1 MALAQ
6 KATPIYPVDL
16 QDRVRAGFYALIS
29 RVFYAPPD
37 AGVLD
42 ALAASSE
49 LVAEAAGAELPPVWG
64 ELRRAA
70 AEATPEDVRAE
81 YDGVFI
87 GVGKP
92 DVMLYASYHLTGFL
106 NEKPLAELRS
116 DLAALGFVRHAGASE
131 PEDHISALA
140 DVMRHLVLDENN
152 APADR
157 DAAQQHFFSRHI
169 APWYGDLCD
178 AIEAAPG
185 AGFYRSVGRM
195 ARAFLDL
202 EKASFQIG

>member
-6 KATPIYPVDL
+6 KATPDYPVDP

-29 RVFYAPPD
+29 RVFYAAPD

-42 ALAASSE
+42 VLAGSSE
-49 LVAEAAGAELPPVWG
+49 LVAEAVGAKLPSAWS

-70 AEATPEDVRAE
+70 AEAALDDVRGE
-81 YDGVFI
+81 YEGVFI
-87 GVGKP
+87 SVGKP
-92 DVMLYASYHLTGFL
+92 DVMLYGSYYLAGFL
-106 NEKPLAELRS
+106 NEKPLADVRA
-116 DLAALGFVRHAGASE
+116 DLAALGFARHAGASE
-131 PEDHISALA
+131 PEDHIAALA
-140 DVMRHLVLDENN
+140 DVMRQLILVEDS

-185 AGFYRSVGRM
+185 ADFYRSVGRM

-202 EKASFQIG
+202 EKESFQIG